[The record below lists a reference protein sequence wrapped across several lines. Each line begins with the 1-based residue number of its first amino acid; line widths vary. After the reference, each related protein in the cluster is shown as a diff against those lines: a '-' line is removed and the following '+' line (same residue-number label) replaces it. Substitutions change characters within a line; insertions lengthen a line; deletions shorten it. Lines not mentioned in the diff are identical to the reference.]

1 MSPMALAKVN
11 VIENNDRHC
20 MNSYNR
26 LRDNMKIP
34 KSKAMTK
41 LDKNYR

>member
-1 MSPMALAKVN
+1 MACAKVN

-34 KSKAMTK
+34 KLNSMTR
-41 LDKNYR
+41 LDENYR

>member
-1 MSPMALAKVN
+1 MALANIN

-26 LRDNMKIP
+26 LRDNMKIL
-34 KSKAMTK
+34 KLNSMTK
-41 LDKNYR
+41 LDENYR